1 VIPVPWHIEKNC
13 KGCPKYKSYGVVKGH
28 AGEHGQVEGCH
39 PTRASANQQ
48 LKALY
53 ASEDNMNVKSL
64 IAAGFTP
71 ESAAIAASTG
81 DASQLQYR
89 SALYGSLHSGTDD
102 DGDNDGVDAPGIYGD
117 MTDQTF
123 LTNLNGQLAG
133 TKAYAEGYMGTHAG
147 VKALADSV
155 AGTHTD
161 HMNSITNFHE
171 PTSGA
176 DSEPVPDPIP
186 RADETPL
193 EARAMGT
200 KQDTKPKTPYGN
212 VTYADPG
219 YQKDKKKRYP
229 IDTKEHVKA
238 AWSYI
243 SQSDNA
249 SSYSAQQLASIKG
262 RIKSAAKKFGISIS
276 SNSRLGINECVR
288 SFGFEPTVS
297 GDGRTMEGYAA
308 VFNSVSRIA
317 DWGGDFDEVIRPG
330 AFARSLQARK
340 PVLQFDHGRD
350 ARVGS
355 VPIGAIDDIHEDSQG
370 LYVRA
375 RLFDNDTV
383 EPVRQAIEGGAING
397 MSFRFGVPKGGDKW
411 TNPEKR
417 SDGVSDA
424 ELREIFDTDT
434 RECGPVVFP
443 AYDATTVT
451 VRSLLSQLDREG
463 HRALVRELAEE
474 VRSFV
479 DLEDIAV
486 DLPVRDGSDSEP
498 DVEPRSGDA
507 SMNEITARIFKLS
520 QRFMEMRHSAAYER
534 NSGHAAE

>member
-1 VIPVPWHIEKNC
+1 MPWHVKKNC
-13 KGCPKYKSYGVVKGH
+13 KGCPSHKPYGVVKGH
-28 AGEHGQVEGCH
+28 SGKNGEVVGCH
-39 PTRASANQQ
+39 PTRESANKQ
-48 LKALY
+48 LAALY
-53 ASEDNMNVKSL
+53 ASEDKMN
-64 IAAGFTP
+64 AN
-71 ESAAIAASTG
+71 SA
-81 DASQLQYR
+81 
-89 SALYGSLHSGTDD
+89 GTDELERA
-102 DGDNDGVDAPGIYGD
+102 GSKPYGD
-117 MTDQTF
+117 
-123 LTNLNGQLAG
+123 
-133 TKAYAEGYMGTHAG
+133 
-147 VKALADSV
+147 
-155 AGTHTD
+155 
-161 HMNSITNFHE
+161 
-171 PTSGA
+171 
-176 DSEPVPDPIP
+176 
-186 RADETPL
+186 
-193 EARAMGT
+193 
-200 KQDTKPKTPYGN
+200 

-243 SQSDNA
+243 NQSDNA
-249 SSYSAQQLASIKG
+249 SAYTSSQLAAIKG

-276 SNSRLGINECVR
+276 SSSRPSVGECVR
-288 SFGFEPTVS
+288 SFAFDSQVS

-355 VPIGAIDDIHEDSQG
+355 VPIGSIDDIHEDSQG

-375 RLFDNDTV
+375 RLFDNNTV

-411 TNPEKR
+411 TEPDKR
-417 SDGVSDA
+417 SDGVDDA

-443 AYDATTVT
+443 AYDATSVS
-451 VRSLLSQLDREG
+451 VRSLIAQLGPEG

-474 VRSFV
+474 VRSFLDIEDFAV
-479 DLEDIAV
+479 GLE
-486 DLPVRDGSDSEP
+486 PGGSSDGVY
-498 DVEPRSGDA
+498 DVEPRGGETSADPLLIRA
-507 SMNEITARIFKLS
+507 AAL
-520 QRFMEMRHSAAYER
+520 EMRGKALRHPLAYTR
-534 NSGHAAE
+534 DH